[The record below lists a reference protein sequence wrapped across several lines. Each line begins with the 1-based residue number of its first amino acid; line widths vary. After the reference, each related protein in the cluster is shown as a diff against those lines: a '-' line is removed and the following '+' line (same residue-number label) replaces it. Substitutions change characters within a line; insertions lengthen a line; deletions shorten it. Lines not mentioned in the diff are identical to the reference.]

1 VLKPEAFG
9 LMISGL
15 AILLICELHRQ
26 FQTQNLSAI
35 FLAQAKNALANFLLR
50 PRLREEDAPGDVA
63 WYIWMNPVS
72 AGLVSKPEEYQYSGP
87 ISSGPRML
95 PCSEAWVPPGLEAK
109 GSKTNI
115 KQKQLT

>member
-1 VLKPEAFG
+1 MNCIGNFKHKPLGDFPGTTGKRFG
-9 LMISGL
+9 
-15 AILLICELHRQ
+15 
-26 FQTQNLSAI
+26 
-35 FLAQAKNALANFLLR
+35 NFLLR

-63 WYIWMNPVS
+63 WYILMNPVR
-72 AGLVSKPEEYQYSGP
+72 AGLVSKPEQYQYSGP

-95 PCSEAWVPPGLEAK
+95 PCSEKAWVPPGLEAK